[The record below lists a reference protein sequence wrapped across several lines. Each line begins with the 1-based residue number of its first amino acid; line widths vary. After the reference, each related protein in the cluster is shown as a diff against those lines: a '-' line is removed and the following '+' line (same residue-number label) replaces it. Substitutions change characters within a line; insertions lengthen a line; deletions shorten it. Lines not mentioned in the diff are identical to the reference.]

1 MIRAIDGLEEGLGRV
16 NTRLSANE
24 KDQDKKNDS
33 YEARLA
39 ALEFKQRD

>member
-1 MIRAIDGLEEGLGRV
+1 MIVKIDQLDEGLGRV

-39 ALEFKQRD
+39 ALEKNSRD